1 MAATLLVANR
11 GEIAC
16 RVLRSAR
23 GLGLRT
29 VAVHSDADRGARHV
43 RLADQAVRI
52 GPAPVAESYDDGRRL
67 LDAAL
72 AAGADLL
79 HPGYGFRAED
89 ADFAA
94 AVEAAG
100 VAFAGPTPEQ
110 LRVLGD
116 KARARVLAQECG
128 LRVLPGS
135 PVLGGL
141 EDALG
146 WAQEIGFPLVLKDA
160 GGGGGTGVHVCRDAE
175 GLAAAWR
182 RESSRP
188 GSSGRLFVERH
199 VDRARHLEVQ
209 LFGDG
214 AGRVVS
220 LGDRDCSLQR
230 RHQKVVEV
238 APAPGLDPGVRR
250 ALHDGARRL
259 AARVGLRSAATL
271 EALLDVG
278 SGEVTFL
285 EVNPRIQ
292 VEHTVTEEVTGVD
305 LMGWMLRLALG
316 DTTVLDDVPP
326 SGPAVR
332 GAAAQARVYAE
343 DVRHGR
349 PVAGTLARLDL
360 PAGRAA
366 TDDGGTTADRRRAVR
381 VETGASVGDELGP
394 HADPLVAK
402 VVVRAVSHEAAV
414 AGLRDAL
421 GDVRVDGV
429 PTNVSLLR
437 AALAD
442 PAVVAGTATTATLAT
457 VRDPAPWIDVLDP
470 GVLTT
475 VQDWPGRTGYWGVGI
490 PPSGPMDDLSFRAG
504 NRALGNPEGAAGLEC
519 TLAGPTLRFSHEA
532 TVCVTGAPAPVTVDG
547 ARVRQWEPVVVPA
560 SGVLAVGAPHGV
572 GLRTYVL
579 VRGGLDVPAYL
590 GSAATFVLGA
600 VGGQAGR
607 ALGAG
612 DVLTP
617 ADGAAL
623 GGRTGPAAGRHAGA
637 TGALPAAT
645 GGRRPGTTHGPGP
658 VPTGDRPRMG
668 HSWELAVTTGP
679 QSAALTAAALGRL
692 RTSWWRVLPHADR
705 TGVRLAGPPL
715 TWVRPD
721 GGDAGLHPSTVLDNP
736 YSVGALNIS
745 GDTPILLGPDGPSLG
760 GFVCALTVVAGSRW
774 KLGQM
779 RPGDVVRFVTVHDDG
794 ADRLRRD
801 DAARAA
807 ARVPTDVRAV
817 RGRDADAFRGDDVP
831 AAPDPAPR
839 VGGRPA
845 VRYLRGADD
854 AVLVEY
860 DGGAGLDLHDR
871 LRVHALAQGLEAA
884 APRGLLDVTPGVRT
898 LHVHVDPDTLPV
910 PALVGLL
917 RELEQGLPRSD
928 AIEVPSRVLRLPLS
942 WEDPAI
948 RDAVERY
955 AAGVRSDAPWLPS
968 NVDFVRRANGLATVD
983 DVRRTVLDA
992 EYLVLGLGDV
1002 YLGAPLAVPVDPRH
1016 RLLTT
1021 KYTPART
1028 WTPSDAV
1035 GLGGAFLCVYGM
1047 ASPGGYQLVGRTIP
1061 VWSAHAQRPPFRP
1074 GVPWLFRY
1082 FDRIVWE
1089 PVDPDELAERRA
1101 AARAGVLEVPVE
1113 DGVFSGREHAAL
1125 LAREADDIAA
1135 VVAARRAAFG
1145 REAAAWAEAGELVGS
1160 AARATA
1166 RGGRASAG
1174 ARDAAGASADLDD
1187 PSRTVLRAPL
1197 GGVVWRVE
1205 TPPGRRVTE
1214 GTPVV
1219 VLEAMKLELPVLSPS
1234 DGHVLD
1240 VVVRPGDH
1248 VRAGDPL
1255 AVVDLDT

>member
-23 GLGLRT
+23 ELGLRT

-43 RLADQAVRI
+43 RLADEAVRI
-52 GPAPVAESYDDGRRL
+52 GPAPVAASYDDGRRL
-67 LDAAL
+67 LDAMVAS
-72 AAGADLL
+72 GADLV
-79 HPGYGFRAED
+79 HPGYGFRSED

-116 KARARVLAQECG
+116 KARARALAQECG

-146 WAQEIGFPLVLKDA
+146 WAEEIGFPLVLKDA
-160 GGGGGTGVHVCRDAE
+160 GGGGGTGVHVCRDAA

-199 VDRARHLEVQ
+199 VDTARHLEVQ

-238 APAPGLDPGVRR
+238 APAPGIDPGVRA

-305 LMGWMLRLALG
+305 LVAWMLRLALG
-316 DTTVLDDVPP
+316 DATVLDEVPP

-332 GAAAQARVYAE
+332 GVAAQARVYAE

-360 PAGRAA
+360 PSAGAG
-366 TDDGGTTADRRRAVR
+366 TDVR
-381 VETGASVGDELGP
+381 VETGATAGDELGP
-394 HADPLVAK
+394 DADPLLAK
-402 VVVRAVSHEAAV
+402 VVVRAASHERAV
-414 AGLRDAL
+414 AGLRTAL

-437 AALAD
+437 AALDDA
-442 PAVVAGTATTATLAT
+442 AVVAGSATTTTLAT
-457 VRDPAPWIDVLDP
+457 VRDPEPWVDVLDP

-490 PPSGPMDDLSFRAG
+490 PPSGPMDDLSFRTG

-519 TLAGPTLRFSHEA
+519 TLTGPTLRFSHAA

-547 ARVRQWEPVVVPA
+547 GPVRQWEPVTVPA
-560 SGVLAVGAPHGV
+560 GGVLAVGAPHAV

-579 VRGGLDVPAYL
+579 VAGGLDVPAYL
-590 GSAATFVLGA
+590 GSASTFVLGA
-600 VGGQAGR
+600 VGGPAGR
-607 ALGAG
+607 ALVAGDALHPRDLGPGSGGRPGEPVPPGLGGAG
-612 DVLTP
+612 
-617 ADGAAL
+617 A
-623 GGRTGPAAGRHAGA
+623 
-637 TGALPAAT
+637 
-645 GGRRPGTTHGPGP
+645 
-658 VPTGDRPRMG
+658 VPSDARPRMG

-721 GGDAGLHPSTVLDNP
+721 GGDAGLHPSNVLDNP
-736 YSVGALNIS
+736 YSVGALNVS

-807 ARVPTDVRAV
+807 ARVPTEVRAV
-817 RGRDADAFRGDDVP
+817 RRRDVEAFVGDDV
-831 AAPDPAPR
+831 
-839 VGGRPA
+839 RPTA
-845 VRYLRGADD
+845 EPTSRAVRRPGVRYLRGGDD

-860 DGGAGLDLHDR
+860 DGGAGIDLHDR
-871 LRVHALAQGLEAA
+871 LRVHALASDLGAA
-884 APRGLLDVTPGVRT
+884 APRGVLDVTPGVRT
-898 LHVHVDPDTLPV
+898 LHLHVDPETLPV
-910 PALVGLL
+910 ARLVGLL
-917 RELEQGLPRSD
+917 RELEEDLPASD
-928 AIEVPSRVLRLPLS
+928 EIEVPSRVLRLPLS
-942 WEDPAI
+942 WDDPAI
-948 RDAVERY
+948 REAVERY

-968 NVDFVRRANGLATVD
+968 NVDFVRRANGLASVE

-1047 ASPGGYQLVGRTIP
+1047 ASPGGYQLVGRTVP

-1135 VVAARRAAFG
+1135 VAAARRAAFG

-1166 RGGRASAG
+1166 RGGPDGG
-1174 ARDAAGASADLDD
+1174 AHDTDEDPADLDD
-1187 PSRTVLRAPL
+1187 PARVVLRAPL

-1205 TPPGRRVTE
+1205 ARPGRSVTE
-1214 GTPVV
+1214 GAPVV
-1219 VLEAMKLELPVLSPS
+1219 VLEAMKLELPVLAPS
-1234 DGHVLD
+1234 DGTVVD
-1240 VVVRPGDH
+1240 VRVRPGDH
-1248 VRAGDPL
+1248 VRAGDGL
-1255 AVVDLDT
+1255 AVVHLEA

>member
-23 GLGLRT
+23 ELGLRT

-43 RLADQAVRI
+43 RLADDAVRI
-52 GPAPVAESYDDGRRL
+52 GPASVTESYDDGRRL

-72 AAGADLL
+72 GSGADVL
-79 HPGYGFRAED
+79 HPGYGFRSED
-89 ADFAA
+89 AGFAA

-100 VAFAGPTPEQ
+100 VTFAGPTPEQ

-116 KARARVLAQECG
+116 KARARALAQECG

-146 WAQEIGFPLVLKDA
+146 WAEEIGFPLVLKDA
-160 GGGGGTGVHVCRDAE
+160 GGGGGTGVHVCRDAA

-305 LMGWMLRLALG
+305 LVAWMLRLALG

-332 GAAAQARVYAE
+332 GVAVQARLYAE

-349 PVAGTLARLDL
+349 PAAGTIARFDL
-360 PAGRAA
+360 PCAGAG
-366 TDDGGTTADRRRAVR
+366 TDVR
-381 VETGASVGDELGP
+381 VETGASAGDELGP
-394 HADPLVAK
+394 DADPLLAK
-402 VVVRAVSHEAAV
+402 VVVHATSHTRAV
-414 AGLRDAL
+414 AGLRAAL

-442 PAVVAGTATTATLAT
+442 PAVAEGSATTTTLAT
-457 VRDPAPWIDVLDP
+457 VRDPEPWVDVLDP

-475 VQDWPGRTGYWGVGI
+475 VQDWRGRTGYWGVGI
-490 PPSGPMDDLSFRAG
+490 PPSGPMDDLSFRTG

-519 TLAGPTLRFSHEA
+519 TLSGPTLRFSHEA

-547 ARVRQWEPVVVPA
+547 EPVRQWEPVVVPA
-560 SGVLAVGAPHGV
+560 GGVLAVGAPHAV

-579 VRGGLDVPAYL
+579 VAGGLDVPEYL

-600 VGGQAGR
+600 VGGPAGR
-607 ALGAG
+607 ALVAG
-612 DVLTP
+612 D
-617 ADGAAL
+617 AL
-623 GGRTGPAAGRHAGA
+623 HPRTAGPGAAGRPGAPVASAPGLGAAGA
-637 TGALPAAT
+637 
-645 GGRRPGTTHGPGP
+645 
-658 VPTGDRPRMG
+658 VPPDARPRMG

-721 GGDAGLHPSTVLDNP
+721 GGDAGLHPSNVLDNP

-807 ARVPTDVRAV
+807 ARVPTAVRAV
-817 RGRDADAFRGDDVP
+817 RGRDVEAFVGDDVRPPGVP
-831 AAPDPAPR
+831 ASPSVP
-839 VGGRPA
+839 RPA

-854 AVLVEY
+854 ALLVEY

-871 LRVHALAQGLEAA
+871 LRVHALASGLEAA
-884 APRGLLDVTPGVRT
+884 APRGVRDVTPGVRT
-898 LHVHVDPDTLPV
+898 LHVHVDPETLPV
-910 PALVGLL
+910 ARLVGLL
-917 RELEQGLPRSD
+917 RELEEDLPPSD
-928 AIEVPSRVLRLPLS
+928 QIEVPSRVLRLPLS
-942 WEDPAI
+942 WDDPAI

-968 NVDFVRRANGLATVD
+968 NVDFVRRANGLASVE

-1047 ASPGGYQLVGRTIP
+1047 ASPGGYQLVGRTVP

-1074 GVPWLFRY
+1074 GVPWLFRH

-1089 PVDPDELAERRA
+1089 PVGPDELAERRA

-1135 VVAARRAAFG
+1135 VGAARRAAFG
-1145 REAAAWAEAGELVGS
+1145 REAAAWAAAGELVGS
-1160 AARATA
+1160 AARTTA
-1166 RGGRASAG
+1166 RRGPDPASAG
-1174 ARDAAGASADLDD
+1174 ARDTGLAPADLDD
-1187 PSRTVLRAPL
+1187 PARVVLRAPL

-1205 TPPGRRVTE
+1205 ASPGRRVTE
-1214 GTPVV
+1214 GSPVV
-1219 VLEAMKLELPVLSPS
+1219 VLEAMKLELPVVAPS
-1234 DGHVLD
+1234 DGVVVD
-1240 VVVRPGDH
+1240 VRVRPGDH
-1248 VRAGDPL
+1248 VRAGDLL
-1255 AVVDLDT
+1255 AVVRLDV

>member
-175 GLAAAWR
+175 ALAAAWR

-238 APAPGLDPGVRR
+238 APASGLDPGVRR

-343 DVRHGR
+343 DVRHGQ

-366 TDDGGTTADRRRAVR
+366 TDDGGTTADRRPAVR

-490 PPSGPMDDLSFRAG
+490 PPSGPMDDLSFRTG

-547 ARVRQWEPVVVPA
+547 EPVRQWEPVAVPA
-560 SGVLAVGAPHGV
+560 GGVLAVGAPHAV

-579 VRGGLDVPAYL
+579 VAGGLDVPEYL

-600 VGGQAGR
+600 VGGPAGR
-607 ALGAG
+607 ALVAG
-612 DVLTP
+612 D
-617 ADGAAL
+617 AL
-623 GGRTGPAAGRHAGA
+623 HPRTTGPGTARRRGEEVASAPGLDAAGA
-637 TGALPAAT
+637 
-645 GGRRPGTTHGPGP
+645 
-658 VPTGDRPRMG
+658 VPPDARPRMG

-715 TWVRPD
+715 TWARPD

-801 DAARAA
+801 DTARAA
-807 ARVPTDVRAV
+807 ARVPTQVRAA
-817 RGRDADAFRGDDVP
+817 RGRDAVAFDGDDVRATGGPTSP
-831 AAPDPAPR
+831 AD
-839 VGGRPA
+839 GRPA

-860 DGGAGLDLHDR
+860 DGGGGLDLHDR
-871 LRVHALAQGLEAA
+871 LRVHALARGLEAA
-884 APRGLLDVTPGVRT
+884 APRGVRDVTPGVRT
-898 LHVHVDPDTLPV
+898 LHLHVDPDVLPV
-910 PALVGLL
+910 PTLVGLL
-917 RELEQGLPRSD
+917 RELEVDLPPSTE
-928 AIEVPSRVLRLPLS
+928 IEVPSRVLRLPLS
-942 WEDPAI
+942 WDDPAI

-968 NVDFVRRANGLATVD
+968 NVDFVRRANGLASVE

-1047 ASPGGYQLVGRTIP
+1047 ASPGGYQLVGRTVP
-1061 VWSAHAQRPPFRP
+1061 VWSAHVQRPPFRP

-1089 PVDPDELAERRA
+1089 PVDPDELGERRA

-1135 VVAARRAAFG
+1135 VAAARRAAFE

-1160 AARATA
+1160 PARATA
-1166 RGGRASAG
+1166 RGGPAAAATGTDG
-1174 ARDAAGASADLDD
+1174 ARGGSTDVDD
-1187 PSRTVLRAPL
+1187 PSRVVLRAPL

-1205 TPPGRRVTE
+1205 SPPGRRVTE
-1214 GTPVV
+1214 GAPVV
-1219 VLEAMKLELPVLSPS
+1219 VLEAMKLELPVLAPS
-1234 DGHVLD
+1234 GGRVVD
-1240 VVVRPGDH
+1240 VPVRPGDH

-1255 AVVDLDT
+1255 AVVHLDA

>member
-23 GLGLRT
+23 QIGLRT

-43 RLADQAVRI
+43 RLADEAVRI
-52 GPAPVAESYDDGRRL
+52 GPAPVADSYDDGRRL

-72 AAGADLL
+72 ASGADVL

-89 ADFAA
+89 AEFAA

-116 KARARVLAQECG
+116 KARARALAQECG

-146 WAQEIGFPLVLKDA
+146 WADEIGFPLVLKDA
-160 GGGGGTGVHVCRDAE
+160 GGGGGTGVHVCRDAAA
-175 GLAAAWR
+175 LAGAWR

-238 APAPGLDPGVRR
+238 APAPGLDPGVR
-250 ALHDGARRL
+250 ATLHDGARRL

-278 SGEVTFL
+278 TGEVTFL

-305 LMGWMLRLALG
+305 LVAWMLRLALG

-332 GAAAQARVYAE
+332 GVAAQARVYAE

-349 PVAGTLARLDL
+349 PAAGTLARLDL
-360 PAGRAA
+360 PRSGAG
-366 TDDGGTTADRRRAVR
+366 TDVR
-381 VETGASVGDELGP
+381 VETGASAGDELGP
-394 HADPLVAK
+394 AADPLLAK
-402 VVVRAVSHEAAV
+402 VVVHAASHARAV
-414 AGLRDAL
+414 AGLHAAL

-442 PAVVAGTATTATLAT
+442 PAVAEGSATTTTLAT
-457 VRDPAPWIDVLDP
+457 VHDPEPWVDVLDP

-490 PPSGPMDDLSFRAG
+490 PPSGPMDDLSFRTG

-519 TLAGPTLRFSHEA
+519 TLTGPTLRFSHEA

-547 ARVRQWEPVVVPA
+547 EPVRQWEPVVVPA
-560 SGVLAVGAPHGV
+560 GGVLAVGAPHAV

-579 VRGGLDVPAYL
+579 VAGGLDAPEYL

-600 VGGQAGR
+600 VGGPAGR
-607 ALGAG
+607 ALVAG
-612 DVLTP
+612 D
-617 ADGAAL
+617 AL
-623 GGRTGPAAGRHAGA
+623 HPRTTGPGTAGRPGAPMSPGLGA
-637 TGALPAAT
+637 TGA
-645 GGRRPGTTHGPGP
+645 
-658 VPTGDRPRMG
+658 VPPDARPRMG

-721 GGDAGLHPSTVLDNP
+721 GGDAGLHPSNVLDNP

-794 ADRLRRD
+794 AERLRRD
-801 DAARAA
+801 DTARSA
-807 ARVPTDVRAV
+807 ARVPTAVRAV
-817 RGRDADAFRGDDVP
+817 RGRDVGAFVGDDVRP
-831 AAPDPAPR
+831 SGEMTPR
-839 VGGRPA
+839 ADRRPA

-854 AVLVEY
+854 ALLVEY

-871 LRVHALAQGLEAA
+871 LRVHALASGLEAA
-884 APRGLLDVTPGVRT
+884 APRGVLDVTPGVRT
-898 LHVHVDPDTLPV
+898 LHLHVDPETLPV
-910 PALVGLL
+910 PRLVGLL
-917 RELEQGLPRSD
+917 RELEEDLPPSD
-928 AIEVPSRVLRLPLS
+928 EIEVPSRVLRLPLS
-942 WEDPAI
+942 WDDPAI

-968 NVDFVRRANGLATVD
+968 NVDFVRRANGLASVE

-1047 ASPGGYQLVGRTIP
+1047 ASPGGYQLVGRTVP
-1061 VWSAHAQRPPFRP
+1061 VWSAHAQHPPFRP
-1074 GVPWLFRY
+1074 GVPWLFRH

-1089 PVDPDELAERRA
+1089 PVDADELGERRA

-1135 VVAARRAAFG
+1135 VGAARRAAFA
-1145 REAAAWAEAGELVGS
+1145 REAAAWAQAGELVGS

-1166 RGGRASAG
+1166 RGGPDPVSAR
-1174 ARDAAGASADLDD
+1174 ARDTERASADLDD
-1187 PSRTVLRAPL
+1187 PARVVLRAPL

-1205 TPPGRRVTE
+1205 ALPGRRVAE

-1219 VLEAMKLELPVLSPS
+1219 VLEAMKLELPVLAPS
-1234 DGHVLD
+1234 DGVVVD
-1240 VVVRPGDH
+1240 VHVRPGDH
-1248 VRAGDPL
+1248 VRAGDRL
-1255 AVVDLDT
+1255 AVVHLDA